1 MLQSIESKIYNI
13 CNEVFCNINDRR
25 VIHQLLQTK
34 IYQLAQDFNYK
45 AWREFRIPNV
55 RDDGRDGLIDVVWFK
70 VMKPFIAFEIDSSF
84 RSKSIKKLLAISA
97 PYKFWIYYGHENR
110 ESLTPKEINLIYA
123 HRYKR
128 KSCRKCL
135 EKSNGQIAKHFGV
148 TTRRV
153 QQIIRFYWKTGAII
167 IMVLPCRHCPQR
179 RADEVSGC
187 HGADRRGGA
196 GAGIRVRSRR
206 WKLRSRGKAE
216 RLFSSACRI

>member
-1 MLQSIESKIYNI
+1 MRPRFKSGRAHHRKVVYTRIGKLNGFIDTLYNINLMDSPLKINYGDFYRFAFMLQSIESKIYNI

-135 EKSNGQIAKHFGV
+135 
-148 TTRRV
+148 
-153 QQIIRFYWKTGAII
+153 
-167 IMVLPCRHCPQR
+167 
-179 RADEVSGC
+179 
-187 HGADRRGGA
+187 
-196 GAGIRVRSRR
+196 
-206 WKLRSRGKAE
+206 
-216 RLFSSACRI
+216 